1 MANSHNRDL
10 CTRKPHECPGR
21 GGQIQLAPAQTGPV
35 TTRSDR
41 CGWSG
46 HSEFVSMAPA
56 STLRSFLPESQSHE
70 RPDMTTTRR
79 DFLAQS
85 SSAVVGTAGIT
96 QLSAAPATTSVVPI
110 IDTHQHLWDLQRFH
124 LPWLDPTSNELDPI
138 RHTFL
143 IPEYVQ
149 HTKGLN
155 VVRTVYMEIN
165 VHPTQ
170 QQAEAEYVINLCE
183 RDDNSMEGAVIGG
196 YPHDDGFAD
205 YITPLAN
212 HDAVKGVRT
221 VLHDADRPIGLCLQ
235 PQFVENIRRLGDLGL
250 SFDLCMRPEEVIDGA
265 TLAEKCPNTRFIVD
279 HCGNMG
285 LQPTDAAVRNK
296 WQAGIRAAADQENMF
311 IKISGIIA
319 SARKGAWSPDDL
331 APTINF
337 CLDAFGEERCVFG
350 GDWPV
355 CLLGA
360 TFRQWVQALKEI
372 VGNRSATFRK
382 KLFHD
387 NAVKVYRLNQDPN
400 AD

>member
-1 MANSHNRDL
+1 
-10 CTRKPHECPGR
+10 
-21 GGQIQLAPAQTGPV
+21 
-35 TTRSDR
+35 
-41 CGWSG
+41 
-46 HSEFVSMAPA
+46 
-56 STLRSFLPESQSHE
+56 
-70 RPDMTTTRR
+70 
-79 DFLAQS
+79 
-85 SSAVVGTAGIT
+85 
-96 QLSAAPATTSVVPI
+96 
-110 IDTHQHLWDLQRFH
+110 
-124 LPWLDPTSNELDPI
+124 
-138 RHTFL
+138 
-143 IPEYVQ
+143 
-149 HTKGLN
+149 
-155 VVRTVYMEIN
+155 
-165 VHPTQ
+165 
-170 QQAEAEYVINLCE
+170 
-183 RDDNSMEGAVIGG
+183 
-196 YPHDDGFAD
+196 
-205 YITPLAN
+205 
-212 HDAVKGVRT
+212 
-221 VLHDADRPIGLCLQ
+221 
-235 PQFVENIRRLGDLGL
+235 
-250 SFDLCMRPEEVIDGA
+250 
-265 TLAEKCPNTRFIVD
+265 
-279 HCGNMG
+279 MG